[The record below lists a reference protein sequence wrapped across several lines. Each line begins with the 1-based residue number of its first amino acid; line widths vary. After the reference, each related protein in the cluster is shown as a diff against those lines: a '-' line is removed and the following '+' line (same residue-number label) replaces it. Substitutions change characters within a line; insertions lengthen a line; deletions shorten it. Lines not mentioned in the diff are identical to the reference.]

1 MTLTRRSFLKVTGAG
16 AVGLSLGQLG
26 FDLTPVKAHAFG
38 MKIDGA
44 KEVISICPFCA
55 CCCNVLMHIKDGE
68 IVNVEGDP
76 DYPVS
81 EGALCAKGAA
91 LLSMHTGKHRL
102 EKPLYRA
109 PNSDHWEEKDWDWTL
124 SRIAR
129 KVKDTRD
136 ADFRFTNDKGQKV
149 NRVESIFQ
157 LGTSQMDNEECTVSH
172 QMLRGLGVV
181 HIDHQARI

>member
-1 MTLTRRSFLKVTGAG
+1 MKLSRRSFIKATGAG
-16 AVGLSLGQLG
+16 VVGLGLGQLG
-26 FDLTPVKAHAFG
+26 IDLEPVKAHAFA

-55 CCCNVLMHIKDGE
+55 CCCNVLMHVKDGK
-68 IVNVEGDP
+68 IVSVEGDP

-102 EKPLYRA
+102 EVPLYRA
-109 PNSDHWEEKDWDWTL
+109 PGSDHWEEKTWDWTL
-124 SRIAR
+124 ERIAAN
-129 KVKDTRD
+129 VKKTRD
-136 ADFRFTNDKGQKV
+136 AEFKKVNDKGQVV
-149 NRVESIFQ
+149 NRVEAIFQ

-181 HIDHQARI
+181 HMDHQARI

>member
-1 MTLTRRSFLKVTGAG
+1 MKITRRGFMKATGVG
-16 AVGLSLGQLG
+16 AVGLTLGQLG
-26 FDLTPVKAHAFG
+26 LDLSPVEALAYG

-55 CCCNVLMHIKDGE
+55 CCCNVLMHVKDGK
-68 IVNVEGDP
+68 VVSVEGDP
-76 DYPVS
+76 GYPVS

-91 LLSMHTGKHRL
+91 LLSMHTSEHRL

-109 PNSDHWEEKDWDWTL
+109 ANSDHWVEKDWDWTL
-124 SRIAR
+124 KAIAR

-136 ADFRFTNDKGQKV
+136 RDFKKFNDQGQLV

-157 LGTSQMDNEECTVSH
+157 LGTSQMDNEECTLSH
-172 QMLRGLGVV
+172 QGLRGLGVV
-181 HIDHQARI
+181 HMDHQARI

>member
-1 MTLTRRSFLKVTGAG
+1 MKATGAG
-16 AVGLSLGQLG
+16 VVGLGLGQLG
-26 FDLTPVKAHAFG
+26 FDLQPVKAHAYG

-55 CCCNVLMHIKDGE
+55 CCCNVLMHVKDGK
-68 IVNVEGDP
+68 IVSVEGDP

-91 LLSMHTGKHRL
+91 LLSMHTGDHRV
-102 EKPLYRA
+102 EKPMYRA
-109 PNSDHWEEKDWDWTL
+109 AYSDHWVEKDWDWVL
-124 SRIAR
+124 ERIAR

-136 ADFRFTNDKGQKV
+136 ETFIKVNDKGQVV

-181 HIDHQARI
+181 HMDHQARI